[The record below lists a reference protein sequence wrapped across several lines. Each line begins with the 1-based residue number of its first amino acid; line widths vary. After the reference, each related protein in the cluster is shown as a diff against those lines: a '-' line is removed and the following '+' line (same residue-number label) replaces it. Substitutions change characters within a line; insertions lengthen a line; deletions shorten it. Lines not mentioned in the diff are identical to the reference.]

1 MNQMSNSQCM
11 VKTMTLKKSDFVTG
25 LVTVAGS
32 IGAAVAV
39 SKREQRIAM
48 ENARLREQLILAR
61 LLSLLGVG
69 FGIGCYLW

>member
-1 MNQMSNSQCM
+1 
-11 VKTMTLKKSDFVTG
+11 MTPKNDIFAAI
-25 LVTVAGS
+25 VTVIGS
-32 IGAAVAV
+32 IGAAIAV

>member
-1 MNQMSNSQCM
+1 
-11 VKTMTLKKSDFVTG
+11 MTQKNDIFAAI
-25 LVTVAGS
+25 VTVIGS
-32 IGAAVAV
+32 IGAAIAV

-61 LLSLLGVG
+61 LLSLLGVS

>member
-1 MNQMSNSQCM
+1 
-11 VKTMTLKKSDFVTG
+11 MTQKNDIFAAI
-25 LVTVAGS
+25 VTVIGS
-32 IGAAVAV
+32 IGAAIAV

>member
-1 MNQMSNSQCM
+1 M
-11 VKTMTLKKSDFVTG
+11 VKRMTQKSDFVTG
-25 LVTVAGS
+25 LITVIGS

>member
-1 MNQMSNSQCM
+1 M
-11 VKTMTLKKSDFVTG
+11 VKQMVQKSDFVTA
-25 LVTVAGS
+25 LITVIGS

-61 LLSLLGVG
+61 LLSLLGVS

>member
-1 MNQMSNSQCM
+1 MAQ
-11 VKTMTLKKSDFVTG
+11 KSDFVTA
-25 LVTVAGS
+25 LITVIGS

-39 SKREQRIAM
+39 SKREQRISI

-61 LLSLLGVG
+61 LLSLLGVS

>member
-11 VKTMTLKKSDFVTG
+11 VKIMTLKKSDFVTA

>member
-1 MNQMSNSQCM
+1 M
-11 VKTMTLKKSDFVTG
+11 VRRMAQKSDFVTA
-25 LVTVAGS
+25 LITVIGS
-32 IGAAVAV
+32 IGAAIAV

-61 LLSLLGVG
+61 LLSLLGMS

>member
-1 MNQMSNSQCM
+1 M
-11 VKTMTLKKSDFVTG
+11 VKIMTLKKSDFVTA

-61 LLSLLGVG
+61 LLSLLGVS

>member
-1 MNQMSNSQCM
+1 M
-11 VKTMTLKKSDFVTG
+11 VKRMAQKSDFVTA
-25 LVTVAGS
+25 LITVIGS

-61 LLSLLGVG
+61 LLSLLGVS

>member
-1 MNQMSNSQCM
+1 MSNSQCM
-11 VKTMTLKKSDFVTG
+11 VKIMTLKKSDFVTA

-39 SKREQRIAM
+39 SKREQRIAI

>member
-1 MNQMSNSQCM
+1 M
-11 VKTMTLKKSDFVTG
+11 VKRMAQKSDFVTA
-25 LVTVAGS
+25 LIIVIGS

-61 LLSLLGVG
+61 LLSLLGVS

>member
-1 MNQMSNSQCM
+1 M
-11 VKTMTLKKSDFVTG
+11 VRRMARKSDFVTA
-25 LVTVAGS
+25 LITVIGS

-61 LLSLLGVG
+61 LLSLLGVS

>member
-1 MNQMSNSQCM
+1 M
-11 VKTMTLKKSDFVTG
+11 VKRMVQKSDFVTA
-25 LVTVAGS
+25 LITVIGS

-61 LLSLLGVG
+61 LLSLLGVS